1 MARTDNF
8 TNFAT
13 DVANS
18 IREKTGET
26 GLIPASEFDMKIKSI
41 QTGVDPSGL
50 QDKVVEIKENGTYN
64 ITADEGYSALNRIEA
79 VVNVPSEFTPDTLL
93 YTELEYLET
102 QKTLNDTGN
111 TDQYLLTDY
120 KLNNNSR
127 IVLKFSRDVST
138 FGGSMFGVFNET
150 VPTIMF
156 AYHCNGTHR
165 NRFEMYWGNPLE
177 TYLVGDSGT
186 IKDQNDFIID
196 LNKNVFTVYNFDN
209 SVIATKT
216 FTNVE
221 FETPYT
227 TPIMAAR
234 VRTDGVNNNGC
245 SRLYSCQIYDNDVLI
260 YDIIP
265 VKDPDGVVCGYNKV
279 DGTFMYNAGTGVD
292 FTAGPVVREVKYEYK
307 RQDKTVEITE
317 NGTQTIL
324 PDEGY
329 SDLKSVEV
337 ITNVTGSGGGD
348 QETGLVERT
357 ITDYTNDNATKVET
371 YAFYE
376 ADNLISVN
384 FPKATVI
391 SNYAFYKCD
400 NLTTVKAHSMT
411 TVGIEAFTACTSLK
425 TIEAP
430 NLKTIHNKSFSTCK
444 ALTSVDFPL
453 VTELYGGYS
462 FSTCSLLESV
472 NLPALEK
479 ISGYY
484 AFENCTSLKTVDFPN
499 LTSSDRYMFAGCTA
513 LESANLPKLGAVPM
527 YGFTRCSSLK
537 NINLSGTYTLS
548 SYAFYNCTGLTKVDL
563 SYTEAIS
570 SYDIKSSVF
579 NGCTALETLILRE
592 TERLWTLATGVFT
605 NTKIASGTGYIYVPS
620 ALIEDYKVATNWSTY
635 AAQFRAI
642 EDYPEICG

>member
-26 GLIPASEFDMKIKSI
+26 GLIPASEFDTKIKNI

-156 AYHCNGTHR
+156 GYHCNGTHR
-165 NRFEMYWGNPLE
+165 NRFEMYWGNPFE
-177 TYLVGDSGT
+177 TYLVGDTGT
-186 IKDQNDFIID
+186 IKNQNDFIID

-216 FTNVE
+216 FSNST

-279 DGTFMYNAGTGVD
+279 DGTFMYNAGTGAN

-329 SDLKSVEV
+329 SDLKSVEIV
-337 ITNVTGSGGGD
+337 TNVTGSSGGD

-357 ITDYTNDNATKVET
+357 LTDYTNTNATKVGT

-384 FPKATVI
+384 FSKVTDVLD
-391 SNYAFYKCD
+391 NAFYKCS
-400 NLTTVKAHSMT
+400 NLTTVIAPSME
-411 TVGIEAFTACTSLK
+411 TVGRQAFAECASLK

-430 NLKTIHNKSFSTCK
+430 NLKTVAGSSFASCN
-444 ALTSVDFPL
+444 ALTSIYLPSVITL
-453 VTELYGGYS
+453 SGGS
-462 FSTCSLLESV
+462 NFERCVSLESV
-472 NLPALEK
+472 NLPSLET
-479 ISGYY
+479 ISSNY
-484 AFENCTSLKTVDFPN
+484 AFQVCTSLKTVDCPN
-499 LTSSDRYMFAGCTA
+499 LTTSAWYTYYGCSS
-513 LESANLPKLGAVPM
+513 LEYVNLPKVTSVGGYDFSSCTSLPSIILPEAIAIATS
-527 YGFTRCSSLK
+527 GFQ
-537 NINLSGTYTLS
+537 
-548 SYAFYNCTGLTKVDL
+548 NCTNLTKVDL
-563 SYTEAIS
+563 YKATSINNNS
-570 SYDIKSSVF
+570 F
-579 NGCTALETLILRE
+579 LNCTSLETLIIR
-592 TERLWTLATGVFT
+592 TGKKCTCTGTSFK
-605 NTKIASGTGYIYVPS
+605 NTPIASGTGYVYVPK
-620 ALIEDYKVATNWSTY
+620 ALINTYLEDGGWSY
-635 AAQFRAI
+635 YYNQIRAI